1 MVRANYENSVASLLN
16 QIESHRERLDAL
28 RLDDTKANEQTRV
41 NETSDLSFTEIARNA
56 LNEVSATQESSKA
69 LREAY
74 DRGEDVP
81 LTNVVLAMQ
90 KSSLAFEATL
100 QVRNKVLKAYEDI
113 LNMPVY
119 EGILSEDKLCLILP

>member
-56 LNEVSATQESSKA
+56 LNEV
-69 LREAY
+69 
-74 DRGEDVP
+74 
-81 LTNVVLAMQ
+81 
-90 KSSLAFEATL
+90 
-100 QVRNKVLKAYEDI
+100 
-113 LNMPVY
+113 
-119 EGILSEDKLCLILP
+119 CLLYTSPSPRD